1 MHNKRASNV
10 SGRIDQRSEIYRS
23 YWAIQCH
30 WIDAYTI
37 TIVNNYDDVAEMI
50 LTFQI
55 VIKYIYVCKLRDI
68 QIQKSMQRILT
79 DTLILSFV

>member
-1 MHNKRASNV
+1 MHNKRAFNV
-10 SGRIDQRSEIYRS
+10 SGRIDERSEIYRF

-37 TIVNNYDDVAEMI
+37 TYYVNNYDDVAEMF

-55 VIKYIYVCKLRDI
+55 VIKYIYMYVN
-68 QIQKSMQRILT
+68 
-79 DTLILSFV
+79 